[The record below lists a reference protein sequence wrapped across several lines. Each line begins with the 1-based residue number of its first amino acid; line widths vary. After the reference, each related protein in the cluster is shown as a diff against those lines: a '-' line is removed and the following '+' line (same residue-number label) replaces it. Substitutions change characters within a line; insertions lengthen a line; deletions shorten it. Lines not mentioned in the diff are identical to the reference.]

1 MQRESAKIGRV
12 KKLIP
17 LVPRVGLESDRS
29 KTVLETGGGREGGE
43 EGGIVRTLKVR
54 RDKFE
59 QLVGGPIKKSPIKH
73 LWGGGGEAQRGE
85 KHSRVLAR

>member
-17 LVPRVGLESDRS
+17 LVPRVGLESDRLKNRS
-29 KTVLETGGGREGGE
+29 RTGGRREGGE
-43 EGGIVRTLKVR
+43 EGRIVRTLKVR

-59 QLVGGPIKKSPIKH
+59 QLVGCPIKKSPIKH
-73 LWGGGGEAQRGE
+73 LRGEAQRGE